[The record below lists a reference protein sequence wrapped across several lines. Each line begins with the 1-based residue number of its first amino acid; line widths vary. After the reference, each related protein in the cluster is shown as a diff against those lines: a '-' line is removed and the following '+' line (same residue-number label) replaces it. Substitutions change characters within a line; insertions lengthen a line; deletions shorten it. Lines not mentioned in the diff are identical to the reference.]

1 MTSGA
6 QQLHMTL
13 IVHRTTMLHCPF
25 EAPTTMRSI
34 MNVIK
39 RLKTKAW
46 VSGERAAGSNQIK
59 AVAGIQNNPSL
70 ETSKLHV
77 NGCK

>member
-1 MTSGA
+1 M
-6 QQLHMTL
+6 
-13 IVHRTTMLHCPF
+13 
-25 EAPTTMRSI
+25 APTTMRSI

-77 NGCK
+77 SGYK

>member
-1 MTSGA
+1 
-6 QQLHMTL
+6 
-13 IVHRTTMLHCPF
+13 
-25 EAPTTMRSI
+25 MRSI

-59 AVAGIQNNPSL
+59 AVAGIQTIWDL
-70 ETSKLHV
+70 KAARKRVQIDTQAVDLL
-77 NGCK
+77 

>member
-1 MTSGA
+1 
-6 QQLHMTL
+6 
-13 IVHRTTMLHCPF
+13 
-25 EAPTTMRSI
+25 

-59 AVAGIQNNPSL
+59 AVAGIQTIWDL
-70 ETSKLHV
+70 KAARRRVQIDTQAVDLL
-77 NGCK
+77 

>member
-1 MTSGA
+1 
-6 QQLHMTL
+6 MTL
-13 IVHRTTMLHCPF
+13 KYTGQLCFTVPLM
-25 EAPTTMRSI
+25 APTTMRSI

-59 AVAGIQNNPSL
+59 AVAGIQ
-70 ETSKLHV
+70 TI
-77 NGCK
+77 

>member
-1 MTSGA
+1 
-6 QQLHMTL
+6 
-13 IVHRTTMLHCPF
+13 
-25 EAPTTMRSI
+25 MRSI

-59 AVAGIQNNPSL
+59 AVAGIQTIWDL
-70 ETSKLHV
+70 KAARRRVQIDTQAVDLL
-77 NGCK
+77 